1 MKYLKVEDNKGH
13 FCLQPQVAEPAWK
26 PIDEITKD
34 DLMALLNQAVTG
46 EFQMDEYVEDHL
58 QNKAHQIIYKRI
70 HEKFKELLSKKDIFN
85 DDIENTY
92 KTALEK
98 YSMLQTESTIVA
110 APATAAILA
119 VGPTGG
125 PNK

>member
-1 MKYLKVEDNKGH
+1 MKYLKIEDNKGQ
-13 FCLQPQVAEPAWK
+13 FCLQPQAAEPAWK

-34 DLMALLNQAVTG
+34 DLMALLNQAVSG
-46 EFQMDEYVEDHL
+46 EFQMDEYLEDQL

-98 YSMLQTESTIVA
+98 YSIPQAEPTAAAIPAAEPTSA
-110 APATAAILA
+110 APD
-119 VGPTGG
+119 
-125 PNK
+125 K